1 MSDTI
6 TALATPPGTA
16 GLAVIRIS
24 GDNAIAIAD
33 KCFAGSN
40 KLTEVKPNS
49 ISFGTFRKS
58 DKVIDTVTAS
68 VFRSPKSYTGEDVV
82 EISCHG
88 GMIVVN
94 EIIEELIDKGARF
107 AEPGEFTKR
116 AFLNG
121 KLDLMQVEA
130 VADIIHA
137 SSTKGALTSAR
148 QLTGNLT
155 HRISELR
162 QKLLDTASLLELEL
176 DFSEEDIEFLT
187 KQELI
192 QTIADTREYCQNL
205 AESYQSSEILRS
217 GYFVGIAGFP
227 NSGKSTLFNALL
239 QRNRAIV
246 SEIPGT
252 TRDYLEETLFLDD
265 ISVRITD
272 TAGLRPTDDTIEIE
286 GIKFVDSVLM
296 NSNLI
301 IVLNDISISAD
312 HSDLLLSSLH
322 EKYTNHDIILIQ
334 NKTDKIDNE
343 SKRPQDTLS
352 ISAKGGMGMD
362 ELKELISK
370 KARESTDRI
379 SDILVNQRHAVLLNQ
394 IVDELK
400 TAEASCQNG
409 LDNTLIA
416 VDLRRAINL
425 MGKLSGEIW
434 SEDILNNIFGRFCIG
449 K

>member
-16 GLAVIRIS
+16 GLAVIRLS
-24 GDNAIAIAD
+24 GTNAISIAD
-33 KCFAGSN
+33 KSFLGSK
-40 KLTEVKPNS
+40 KLTEVESNT
-49 ISFGTFRKS
+49 ISFGTFQKS
-58 DKVIDTVTAS
+58 GKVIDTVIAT

-94 EIIEELIDKGARF
+94 EIIKTLIDNGARF

-137 SSTKGALTSAR
+137 SSSKGALTSAR
-148 QLTGNLT
+148 QLTGNLA

-162 QKLLDTASLLELEL
+162 QKLLNAASLLELEL

-187 KQELI
+187 KQEFMQVI
-192 QTIADTREYCQNL
+192 EDTLDYCKNL

-217 GYFVGIAGFP
+217 GYFVGIAGYP

-239 QRNRAIV
+239 KRNRAIV

-252 TRDYLEETLFLDD
+252 TRDYLEETLYLDD

-272 TAGLRPTDDTIEIE
+272 TAGLRPTEDSIEIE

-296 NSNLI
+296 NANLI
-301 IVLNDISISAD
+301 IVLNDISISSA
-312 HSDLLLSSLH
+312 HSDSLLDSIKQ
-322 EKYTNHDIILIQ
+322 KYINHDIILVQ
-334 NKTDKIDNE
+334 NKADKIDKIT
-343 SKRPQDTLS
+343 KRTQDSLC
-352 ISAKGGMGMD
+352 ISAKDESGLK

-370 KARESTDRI
+370 KAKESTERTN
-379 SDILVNQRHAVLLNQ
+379 DILVNQRHAVLLNQ
-394 IVDELK
+394 IVEELE
-400 TAEASCQNG
+400 TARASWENG

-416 VDLRRAINL
+416 VDIRQAINL
-425 MGKLSGEIW
+425 MGQLTGEIW
-434 SEDILNNIFGRFCIG
+434 SEDILNNIFARFCIG

>member
-1 MSDTI
+1 LSDTI

-24 GDNAIAIAD
+24 GTNAITIAD
-33 KCFAGSN
+33 KCFLGSK
-40 KLTEVKPNS
+40 KLTDVESNT

-58 DKVIDTVTAS
+58 GKVIDTVTAS
-68 VFRSPKSYTGEDVV
+68 VFRNPKSYTGEDVV

-94 EIIEELIDKGARF
+94 EIIESLINNGARF

-176 DFSEEDIEFLT
+176 DFSEEDVEFLT
-187 KQELI
+187 KQELM
-192 QTIADTREYCQNL
+192 QTIAHTRDYCKNL

-227 NSGKSTLFNALL
+227 NSGKSTLFNSLL

-301 IVLNDISISAD
+301 IVLNDISISDD

-322 EKYTNHDIILIQ
+322 EKYTIHDIILIQ
-334 NKTDKIDNE
+334 NKSDKIDNI
-343 SKRPQDTLS
+343 SKRPQDTLC
-352 ISAKGGMGMD
+352 ISAKGGKGLD

-370 KARESTDRI
+370 KARESADRV

-394 IVDELK
+394 IVDELE
-400 TAEASCQNG
+400 TAVASCQNG

-434 SEDILNNIFGRFCIG
+434 SEDIINNIFDRFCIG